1 MVSNTEPNRL
11 SLNEATQL
19 RQQAAE
25 LLQRLM
31 ADRELSERRSA
42 ETGKRDPMKFITGR
56 TALDGAIASTREMIG
71 QVDSLLATLQA
82 DRKNHELSFKPA
94 LRQPSRP
101 QIKTIKQQFKSIPVS
116 ASS

>member
-1 MVSNTEPNRL
+1 MVSNTEPNRM

-19 RQQAAE
+19 RKQAGA
-25 LLQRLM
+25 LLDRLI

-71 QVDSLLATLQA
+71 QVDSLLATLQSEP
-82 DRKNHELSFKPA
+82 RN
-94 LRQPSRP
+94 QPSPFKNTPRQVGRP
-101 QIKTIKQQFKSIPVS
+101 QIKTLKQQFKSIPVS
-116 ASS
+116 AAS